1 MVNRIIAGF
10 YGNTAEER
18 NSYRSQVMVLLASL
32 GLTERDVIIR
42 DSAIEAYGFM
52 VVTKD
57 QKVGTALKTLSEKI
71 RSETE

>member
-1 MVNRIIAGF
+1 MANRIIAGF

-18 NSYRSQVMVLLASL
+18 NSYRSQVMVLLASFD
-32 GLTERDVIIR
+32 LTERDVIIR
-42 DSAIEAYGFM
+42 ESAIEAYGFM

-57 QKVGTALKTLSEKI
+57 PQVGGALKALSEKV